1 MIEFKT
7 FGFYPFV
14 LNLPDYLI
22 KKIVWDEYYHAKG
35 KSENIPYLKGKNA
48 GKFAALCL
56 LKEYGVMK
64 KNGEIIRQCNYSF
77 YQIFL
82 GMPMEL
88 MGGIVRERIV
98 SNEPG
103 LTYEEY
109 IRVAKF
115 IFNHYGKWLETLE
128 FSREEERETSRLRYQ
143 KFKEETE
150 GTLTGWQTVQQD
162 AIKRGMDIQL
172 LTSDFNDNFEIEK
185 FFLTQEKDIERLSQG
200 YESMPAS
207 ELFSVYQTILQIP
220 CKTKKIEVR
229 LEQVRNRL
237 EQIEQ
242 KHWQEILDKLKE
254 AVNLVEFRSN
264 QVFFGDDLEKC
275 REAENIFASTGA
287 FEWILLYHDSSGLL
301 NGKQGMAVTT
311 KKIYYRTRLISGEI
325 DIVEVT
331 GFTFTGTTFSQKLVV
346 NTKKGK
352 KYFLPCTIE
361 KSNHYKY
368 LKVLEELLNIIR
380 TENC

>member
-14 LNLPDYLI
+14 LNLPDYLV
-22 KKIVWDEYYHAKG
+22 KKIVWDEYYHTKG
-35 KSENIPYLKGKNA
+35 KSGMIPYLKGKNA

-64 KNGEIIRQCNYSF
+64 KNGEMVRQCNYLF

-88 MGGIVRERIV
+88 MGDIVREMIV
-98 SNEPG
+98 TSEPG

-109 IRVAKF
+109 IRVVKF
-115 IFNHYGKWLETLE
+115 ILNHYGKWLEMLE
-128 FSREEERETSRLRYQ
+128 FSREGERETSRLRYQ
-143 KFKEETE
+143 KFREETE

-162 AIKRGMDIQL
+162 AIKRGMDIQF
-172 LTSDFNDNFEIEK
+172 LTLDFNDNFEIEK
-185 FFLTQEKDIERLSQG
+185 FFLKQEKDIERLSQG
-200 YESMPAS
+200 YESLPVS

-220 CKTKKIEVR
+220 CKTKNIEVR
-229 LEQVRNRL
+229 LEQIRNRL
-237 EQIEQ
+237 EQIEK
-242 KHWQEILDKLKE
+242 KHWQDMLDKLKE
-254 AVNLVEFRSN
+254 TVNLLEFGSN
-264 QVFFGDDLEKC
+264 QVFFGDNLEKC

-325 DIVEVT
+325 DIGEVA
-331 GFTFTGTTFSQKLVV
+331 GFTFAGTTFSQKLVV
-346 NTKKGK
+346 TTKKGK
-352 KYFLPCTIE
+352 KYFLPCNIE

-368 LKVLEELLNIIR
+368 LKVLEELLNIIG
-380 TENC
+380 TEN